1 MKQLTVIAVAL
12 LLTTVAISFA
22 LWADVLKIHVEVNT
36 GDVDVQFGSY
46 SVKEYVGFPDGKGGW
61 NFVPEGS
68 DPEAKDVGQCKVT
81 LKEIENEESTSLGTP
96 AGNNDLDLVITI
108 TNGYP
113 GYKCEVTFE
122 VVNSGSVPVR
132 GPTYVDP
139 PSPYTDGRILVEHD
153 ISTAACVQLH
163 PGDKQTFTVS
173 ITVLQG
179 AEEQTT
185 YTVQIHLRY
194 DQWNEAE
201 CGALPGEPYG
211 LKDFTTTRGEP
222 LDYLDGYRKI
232 KIVVNPQD
240 RITAPHHV
248 VMVVAFYLPTT
259 YTASSTTPLI
269 IRDDLP
275 MDWSADPGIASWD
288 SVVKI
293 CYGTT
298 LPAGF
303 PNLPFSSPCSGW
315 ATQLPTPSVV
325 QFSYSGGSGGVLT
338 ATIVSGSYGPG
349 WLVMFIKAK
358 YDLQGQPLPPGY
370 FSPHGAYCIR
380 DFENYAELLY
390 GGSTL
395 ATATGI
401 LRGVGHK
408 PGGSL
413 C

>member
-1 MKQLTVIAVAL
+1 MKQLTVIATAL

-22 LWADVLKIHVEVNT
+22 LWADVLKIQLVAYT
-36 GDVDVQFGSY
+36 GNVDVQFGSW
-46 SVKEYVGFPDGKGGW
+46 SVTEYVGFPDGNGGW
-61 NFVPEGS
+61 SFVEEGS
-68 DPEAKDVGQCKVT
+68 DPEAKDVAQCTVT
-81 LKEIENEESTSLGTP
+81 LQEVADEESGSP
-96 AGNNDLDLVITI
+96 SSAGDNDLDLVITI

-139 PSPYTDGRILVEHD
+139 PSPYTDGHILVEHD

-173 ITVLQG
+173 VTVLQG

-194 DQWNEAE
+194 DQWNEAD
-201 CGALPGEPYG
+201 CGAPPPPQGR
-211 LKDFTTTRGEP
+211 KDFTTTGGTPLGE
-222 LDYLDGYRKI
+222 LGGYRKI
-232 KIVVNPQD
+232 TIVVNSLD
-240 RITAPHHV
+240 IITAPDHV

-259 YTASSTTPLI
+259 YTASSATPLV

-275 MDWSADPGIASWD
+275 MDWSASPIGAWD
-288 SVVKI
+288 SVVKV
-293 CYGTT
+293 CYGAT
-298 LPAGF
+298 LPASF
-303 PNLPFSSPCSGW
+303 PDLPFSNPCSGW
-315 ATQLPTPSVV
+315 AVQLPEPSVV

-338 ATIVSGSYGPG
+338 AEIVSGSYGPG
-349 WLVMFIKAK
+349 WLVMFIKAN

-370 FSPHGAYCIR
+370 FSPYGAYCIR

-401 LRGVGHK
+401 LRGVGQK
-408 PGGSL
+408 PGGLS